1 MTMKMKMTTLTRPGV
16 VAVRY
21 DARHAASSRQPPC
34 TDAPRATASST
45 TTPSSST
52 SSHTK
57 RQQLTSHL
65 DDDADHVVVRD
76 AARDARRATTGG
88 VSRMRARR
96 RRARVVDTVLVD
108 TVLVVEVE
116 TVVLCV
122 WFGLRWDR
130 ARGDAHARG
139 RVRGV
144 RHRA

>member
-1 MTMKMKMTTLTRPGV
+1 MMTMKMKMKMTTLTRPGV
-16 VAVRY
+16 VAVRH
-21 DARHAASSRQPPC
+21 DASSRQVHC
-34 TDAPRATASST
+34 TDAPRVTASST
-45 TTPSSST
+45 TTPSSSP

-57 RQQLTSHL
+57 RHQLTSHL

-88 VSRMRARR
+88 VSRARARR
-96 RRARVVDTVLVD
+96 SRARVVDTVVVG
-108 TVLVVEVE
+108 TVVVVEIE

-122 WFGLRWDR
+122 WFGLRRDR

-144 RHRA
+144 RYRA